1 MYHIKIANIHVCVYF
16 FAAFLSWYRVCYRLP
31 GLYFLLEHFCP
42 ISDFEEFP
50 LQRKI
55 IKSHGECSFTIDN
68 DLRGR
73 MDILALQIQMLI
85 TK

>member
-1 MYHIKIANIHVCVYF
+1 MYVYI
-16 FAAFLSWYRVCYRLP
+16 FLQHFCY
-31 GLYFLLEHFCP
+31 GTEYATDYQAYTSSLEHFCS
-42 ISDFEEFP
+42 ISDIEEFP